1 MKIMQK
7 KSNIIFHE
15 IKKMTLYAGN
25 GIINTIVCY
34 GLFILL
40 SNFIDYRVAIILV
53 YVPGIFLSY
62 FLNGKIVF
70 NNKGHFLTFAMITI
84 LMAGANVVI
93 TWILVEVVRLSKE
106 VSMLFAIG
114 IVFLLGYSL
123 NKRYS
128 FRKKKERTTVS

>member
-1 MKIMQK
+1 MPK
-7 KSNIIFHE
+7 KSNTIFHE
-15 IKKMTLYAGN
+15 IKKLTLYAGN

-40 SNFIDYRVAIILV
+40 SNFIDYRVAIPLV
-53 YVPGIFLSY
+53 YIPGIFLSF

-70 NNKGHFLTFAMITI
+70 NNKGHFLTFVIITI
-84 LMAGANVVI
+84 LMMGTNVVL
-93 TWILVEVVRLSKE
+93 TWILVEEARLSKE

-128 FRKKKERTTVS
+128 FRKKTLNTTLS